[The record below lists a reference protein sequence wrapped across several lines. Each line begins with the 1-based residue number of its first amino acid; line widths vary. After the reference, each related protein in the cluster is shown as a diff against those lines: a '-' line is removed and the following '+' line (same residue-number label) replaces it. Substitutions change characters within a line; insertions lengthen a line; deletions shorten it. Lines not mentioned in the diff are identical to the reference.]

1 MDRTQRN
8 TTSSGSETNTLPAY
22 DIMMADGCSD
32 LLRTSLSKL
41 IGSVSARHEHSL
53 VDTLV
58 DYETV
63 ANSIV
68 VDLTRSQLSD
78 GRS

>member
-1 MDRTQRN
+1 
-8 TTSSGSETNTLPAY
+8 
-22 DIMMADGCSD
+22 MMADGCSD

-41 IGSVSARHEHSL
+41 IGSVSTRHEHSL

>member
-1 MDRTQRN
+1 
-8 TTSSGSETNTLPAY
+8 
-22 DIMMADGCSD
+22 MMADGCSD
-32 LLRTSLSKL
+32 LLRPSLSKL
-41 IGSVSARHEHSL
+41 IGSLSVRYEHSL

-63 ANSIV
+63 ANCIV
-68 VDLTRSQLSD
+68 VDLTRSQLPD